1 MDILWFK
8 DMCFVGYFMYHF
20 LLDIPYAPWDL
31 MTHEKLFSFF
41 KFVHSNIAVVFWLCI
56 DVTEIES

>member
-1 MDILWFK
+1 
-8 DMCFVGYFMYHF
+8 MYHF